1 MKETKTLNLK
11 LNNIDAYKLR
21 GSSFYKSLNND
32 RKKIFKRFKHLL
44 TKKEFRCPLCNSKKD
59 KFFFLRV
66 TKDYSLR
73 KCKDC
78 GLVFPNINTKKIQ
91 NYADIIY
98 KRYSNNFHSKN
109 KLKKKNYRK
118 KFIL

>member
-44 TKKEFRCPLCNSKKD
+44 TKKEFRCPL
-59 KFFFLRV
+59 
-66 TKDYSLR
+66 
-73 KCKDC
+73 
-78 GLVFPNINTKKIQ
+78 
-91 NYADIIY
+91 
-98 KRYSNNFHSKN
+98 
-109 KLKKKNYRK
+109 
-118 KFIL
+118 